1 MAVEF
6 VHHET
11 EQRAA
16 DALFNE
22 LRHYLGH
29 GPGYHAGSE
38 DDPNGHSAADKTA
51 TAPYVIML
59 AGGSTPIEVYRRV
72 SEHPPRHVHPAV
84 YLMLSDDRYVPRD
97 DERSNFGNIAPLL
110 DDLGLPEER
119 FVHVDTS
126 LPVDEGVA
134 RFSGDIHALGR
145 RSAIFA
151 LGVLGIGADG
161 HTASL
166 FSADAVPA
174 PVRPG
179 ASETFAGGG
188 MLLTIPGEAAAV
200 TTGVHGGVPRV
211 SVTPE
216 VLLSFRK
223 LIFFAPGAA
232 KRDILYELSRRPEDY
247 PAGRI
252 MLHHPNASIWTDE
265 APRVR

>member
-38 DDPNGHSAADKTA
+38 DDPNGHRAADKTA

-72 SEHPPRHVHPAV
+72 SEHPPRHVHPAA

-97 DERSNFGNIAPLL
+97 DERSNFGTIAPLL
-110 DDLGLPEER
+110 DHLGLPEER
-119 FVHVDTS
+119 FIHIDTTR
-126 LPVDEGVA
+126 PVETGVA
-134 RFSGDIHALGR
+134 RFSDDIHALGR

-166 FSADAVPA
+166 FTRDLVPM
-174 PVRPG
+174 P
-179 ASETFAGGG
+179 
-188 MLLTIPGEAAAV
+188 
-200 TTGVHGGVPRV
+200 
-211 SVTPE
+211 
-216 VLLSFRK
+216 
-223 LIFFAPGAA
+223 
-232 KRDILYELSRRPEDY
+232 
-247 PAGRI
+247 
-252 MLHHPNASIWTDE
+252 
-265 APRVR
+265 